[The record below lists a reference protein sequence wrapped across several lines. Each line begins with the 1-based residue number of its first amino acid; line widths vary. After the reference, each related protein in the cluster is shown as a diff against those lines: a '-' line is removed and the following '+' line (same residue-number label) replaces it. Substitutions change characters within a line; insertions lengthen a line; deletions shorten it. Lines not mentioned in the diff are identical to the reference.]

1 MDSEVELLFTV
12 QDLIAAEG
20 ALRKAAASHP
30 ALQGIGRAFGRM
42 ARAANRPLRIG
53 ILGESNSGKSS
64 LANLLAGAAALPALP
79 VANTRLP
86 ALLKYAPAPSV
97 TVLYESGERI
107 TVSANENVPRGTVKR
122 LEVGLPSSILR
133 SVEFLDLP
141 GSANVLFS
149 AGHHNP
155 VSYGIDAAIWTTAA
169 TQAWRESER
178 SHWLQLPQ
186 AIRSRG
192 LLAVTFCDMIKGES
206 DLKRLHA
213 RLEASA
219 KPYFREICFVAA
231 AGEDAAATA
240 PSNTFLF
247 RQIQSLAQEFS
258 TARLSKAT
266 AIARR
271 IAKNTLGKLGS

>member
-1 MDSEVELLFTV
+1 MELLFTV

-20 ALRKAAASHP
+20 VLRKAADSYP
-30 ALQGIGRAFGRM
+30 ALEGIGRAFGRI

-107 TVSANENVPRGTVKR
+107 TVSANESVPRGTVKR

-178 SHWLQLPQ
+178 SHWLALPQ

-192 LLAVTFCDMIKGES
+192 LLAVTFCDMIKAEN

-219 KPYFREICFVAA
+219 KPYFRKICFVAA
-231 AGEDAAATA
+231 GDEDPAAWAS
-240 PSNTFLF
+240 SNEFLF
-247 RQIQSLAQEFS
+247 THILSLAQEFAV
-258 TARLSKAT
+258 ARLSKAR
-266 AIARR
+266 AVARR
-271 IAKNTLGKLGS
+271 VAKNTLEKLGP

>member
-20 ALRKAAASHP
+20 ALRKAADSHP

-107 TVSANENVPRGTVKR
+107 TVSANESVPRGTVKR

-231 AGEDAAATA
+231 AGEDPAATA

-271 IAKNTLGKLGS
+271 MAKNTLGKLGS

>member
-1 MDSEVELLFTV
+1 M
-12 QDLIAAEG
+12 
-20 ALRKAAASHP
+20 RKAAESYP
-30 ALQGIGRAFGRM
+30 ALQGAVRAFGRI

-231 AGEDAAATA
+231 AGEDAAA

>member
-20 ALRKAAASHP
+20 VLRKAADLPSRLGRDRPRIRTHGKGGKPAPAHRHP
-30 ALQGIGRAFGRM
+30 WGVEFRQVLIGQSPCRRGGAARPAGGEYETAGTSQICARAFRH
-42 ARAANRPLRIG
+42 RTLRKRR
-53 ILGESNSGKSS
+53 E
-64 LANLLAGAAALPALP
+64 
-79 VANTRLP
+79 
-86 ALLKYAPAPSV
+86 
-97 TVLYESGERI
+97 I

-271 IAKNTLGKLGS
+271 MAKNTLGKLGS